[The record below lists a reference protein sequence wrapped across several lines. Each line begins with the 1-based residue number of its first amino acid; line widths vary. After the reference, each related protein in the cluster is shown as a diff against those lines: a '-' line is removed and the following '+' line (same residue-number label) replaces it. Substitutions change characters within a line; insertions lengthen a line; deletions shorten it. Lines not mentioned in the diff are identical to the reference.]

1 MSVIRP
7 VRDGDAQDLFGLL
20 TLCFAEYP
28 GCFTDP
34 HDDLPDLLRPASHAA
49 ENGIDF
55 FVIEDDGGRVC
66 ASIAMDSPAPQT
78 IEIHRL
84 YVRPDCRGRGLAR
97 MLVDHVETR
106 ARAAGTSRI
115 ILWSDTRFENAH
127 ALYEKRGYVRA
138 PQARELGDVSGSV
151 EWFFEKGL

>member
-1 MSVIRP
+1 MSKIRP

-20 TLCFAEYP
+20 TLCFAEYS

-49 ENGIDF
+49 ENGADF
-55 FVIEDDGGRVC
+55 FVIEDVTGRVC
-66 ASIAMDSPAPQT
+66 ACIAMDSPAPGT
-78 IEIHRL
+78 VEIHRL

-97 MLVDHVETR
+97 TLVEHVETR
-106 ARAAGTSRI
+106 ARAAGATRI
-115 ILWSDTRFENAH
+115 ILWSDTRFDNAH
-127 ALYEKRGYVRA
+127 ALYEKRGYARA
-138 PQARELGDVSGSV
+138 PEKRELGDVSGSV